1 MGLESA
7 AGWESNRTAELAERY
22 MQESEMAAAKKGPET
37 ALLEESGELVPP
49 GMVPPPGKGYD
60 VPLPP
65 APGPGPTPPFPILTE
80 EVAYPPSPLAN
91 GGGTN
96 ARSGGT
102 DRNGSSL
109 GPVVSRAL
117 QQALGWKIKSGDA
130 AGFTG
135 ALTQSFSLK
144 VVEGAVV
151 SSWTPRS
158 YVVQSDLSGGVS
170 GAQASIFTM
179 AKTLVDQMK
188 PLIDGLYPLD
198 PAADTETVAAL
209 KDLVQSQISNLGD
222 EFGFLSGPRVMRV
235 HQYFQMLFGIRLSLI
250 HSPLAGQPSPV
261 LKVHYQKLPTGSPLR
276 KYFNNSSSARTWSA
290 NNPENY
296 WTNPDTTLGS
306 LGDLR
311 DELGLFETV
320 VPAGEA
326 FVNTVSDEQNVTN
339 FRIIVDYANS
349 LLNAWQT
356 SIHYFANPTSPF
368 LGTQL
373 VVISRQLG
381 VITETVDEVR
391 FVFDSVFVGPAQR
404 QTVQLLFHKLQGAI
418 LTPPVALPPHVTSLP
433 PIYLE
438 DLLLWMQNFV
448 SGEAQDA
455 IQNGGKLGLGED
467 FVVMTGQIYT
477 QAVGLYLLSLSNKA
491 PIAAMATN
499 RVQQSLYKLAT
510 QLGDFCTMAA
520 AIGTPYIPAR
530 Q

>member
-1 MGLESA
+1 
-7 AGWESNRTAELAERY
+7 
-22 MQESEMAAAKKGPET
+22 MAAAKKGPET

-49 GMVPPPGKGYD
+49 GMVPPGKGYT
-60 VPLPP
+60 VPLPT
-65 APGPGPTPPFPILTE
+65 APSAGPTPPFPILTE
-80 EVAYPPSPLAN
+80 EVAYPPSPLAS

-135 ALTQSFSLK
+135 ALAQSFSLK

-179 AKTLVDQMK
+179 AKTLVDQMQ
-188 PLIDGLYPLD
+188 PLIDGLYALD

-209 KDLVQSQISNLGD
+209 KDLVRSQISNLGD

-235 HQYFQMLFGIRLSLI
+235 HQYFQMLFGIRLSLN
-250 HSPLAGQPSPV
+250 HSPPAGQPSPE
-261 LKVHYQKLPTGSPLR
+261 LKITKQNPPPKSPLAKYFDQPTGARHWPPL
-276 KYFNNSSSARTWSA
+276 
-290 NNPENY
+290 NY
-296 WTNPDTTLGS
+296 WTNPDTVLGS

-320 VPAGEA
+320 VPSGEA

-356 SIHYFANPTSPF
+356 SIQYFANPTSPF

-381 VITETVDEVR
+381 VISETVDEVR

-404 QTVQLLFHKLQGAI
+404 QTVQLLFHNLGPA
-418 LTPPVALPPHVTSLP
+418 TLPAAVPLAPHVKSLP

-448 SGEAQDA
+448 GGEAQDA
-455 IQNGGKLGLGED
+455 IQNGGKLGVGED

-477 QAVGLYLLSLSNKA
+477 QAVGLYLLSLSSIA